1 MSRIVTLPT
10 RFYQQFDADTSLA
23 VPAEGYG
30 GWQLESL
37 PLDLDRTAIIAM
49 HAWSIG
55 AEQDFPGWYR
65 AVESISRVGGVSS
78 GGMAPV
84 LAAARAAQV
93 PVIHVVGGPTDYWT
107 GEPGHTPSAVAREPQ
122 IARDEQGVAAELI
135 RFHEDRV
142 FPGKHNSADVD
153 AGFEKVTFAPSLR
166 PEAGERIAATSQEL
180 DDICRAR
187 SIEHLVYT
195 GFTINGCIMFSPA
208 GMVDMGRRG
217 YLCST
222 IDEAVTAI
230 ENRETAATEAAK
242 ALELWRVALLFG
254 YVYSANDLVAALDAP
269 PTVLSA

>member
-30 GWQLESL
+30 GWQIESL
-37 PLDLDRTAIIAM
+37 PLDLDHTALIVM

-65 AVESISRVGGVSS
+65 AVESISRVGVTS
-78 GGMAPV
+78 GGMGPV
-84 LAAARAAQV
+84 LSAARAAQV

-107 GEPGHTPSAVAREPQ
+107 GEPGHAPNESRPEPQ
-122 IARDEQGVAAELI
+122 IARAEQGVAAELI

-142 FPGKHNSADVD
+142 FPGKHNSADMD

-166 PEAGERIAATSQEL
+166 PVEGERIAATSQEL
-180 DDICRAR
+180 DDICRER
-187 SIEHLVYT
+187 SIEHLIYT

-230 ENRETAATEAAK
+230 ENRETAAAEAAK

-254 YVYSANDLVAALDAP
+254 YVYSAGDLIAALDEPRA
-269 PTVLSA
+269 VLDS